1 MDHRSQ
7 RGDATRRAIIGVA
20 TRLFTEHGYE
30 AASTELVLRE
40 SGISRGALYHH
51 FPKKEALFTA
61 VLQAAEAMIAAK
73 VTEAAAGATNPL
85 EALRAGCAA
94 WLALADDPA
103 VKQIVL
109 IDAPSVIGWQA
120 WRQIDDDNALGLI
133 KLAFASAAGLG
144 RVPADMVEFYAH
156 MLLATLIELA
166 LLIARG
172 GNPAEAAKALE
183 QVLSRLMGVEPNA
196 AW

>member
-1 MDHRSQ
+1 
-7 RGDATRRAIIGVA
+7 
-20 TRLFTEHGYE
+20 
-30 AASTELVLRE
+30 VLRE